1 MEQYDDIIRLPHH
14 QSVKRAQMP
23 RADRAAQFAPFAALN
38 GYEAAIAET
47 GRLTDSAAELLDG
60 YADAID
66 EALREIRRRL
76 NEQPAVTITYFEPDL
91 RKDGGAYV
99 TVTAPVKK
107 IDAYTQTITLTT
119 GETIPLSQIITITTK
134 TIK

>member
-1 MEQYDDIIRLPHH
+1 
-14 QSVKRAQMP
+14 MP

-76 NEQPAVTITYFEPDL
+76 NEQPAVTITYFEPDK
-91 RKDGGAYV
+91 RKAGGAYR
-99 TVTAPVKK
+99 TVTGTVCKLLEYERLLMMHDGTC
-107 IDAYTQTITLTT
+107 IVFD
-119 GETIPLSQIITITTK
+119 QIYSLMVTR
-134 TIK
+134 